1 MSIAITKYKV
11 VACDK
16 DDNIVC
22 RGITKNEDAMIAVAV
37 ELRKNGYDVRSYDII
52 PTVGFG
58 GH

>member
-22 RGITKNEDAMIAVAV
+22 RGIIKNEDAMIAVAA

>member
-16 DDNIVC
+16 DGNIVC
-22 RGITKNEDAMIAVAV
+22 RGITKNEDAMIAVAA
-37 ELRKNGYDVRSYDII
+37 ELRKNGYNVRCYDII

-58 GH
+58 GL

>member
-1 MSIAITKYKV
+1 MSIAITKYRV

-16 DDNIVC
+16 DDNTVC
-22 RGITKNEDAMIAVAV
+22 QGITENEDASIAVAAQ
-37 ELRKNGYDVRSYDII
+37 LRKNGYDVRCYDII

>member
-16 DDNIVC
+16 DGNIVC
-22 RGITKNEDAMIAVAV
+22 RGITKNEDAMIAVAA
-37 ELRKNGYDVRSYDII
+37 ELRKNDYDVRCYDII

-58 GH
+58 GL

>member
-11 VACDK
+11 VARDK
-16 DDNIVC
+16 DGNIVC
-22 RGITKNEDAMIAVAV
+22 RGITKNEDAMIAVAA

-58 GH
+58 GL

>member
-16 DDNIVC
+16 DGNIVC
-22 RGITKNEDAMIAVAV
+22 RGITKNEDAMIAVAA
-37 ELRKNGYDVRSYDII
+37 ELRKNGYDVRCYDII

>member
-16 DDNIVC
+16 DGNIVC
-22 RGITKNEDAMIAVAV
+22 RGITKNEDAMIAVAA
-37 ELRKNGYDVRSYDII
+37 ELRKNGYDVRCYDII

-58 GH
+58 GL

>member
-1 MSIAITKYKV
+1 MSIAITKYRV
-11 VACDK
+11 VARDK

-22 RGITKNEDAMIAVAV
+22 QGISENENAVDAVAA

-58 GH
+58 GN

>member
-11 VACDK
+11 VARDK
-16 DDNIVC
+16 DGNIVC
-22 RGITKNEDAMIAVAV
+22 QGITTNEDAMIAVAV

>member
-1 MSIAITKYKV
+1 MSIAITKYRV

-16 DDNIVC
+16 DGNTVC
-22 RGITKNEDAMIAVAV
+22 QGITENEDASTAVAA

>member
-1 MSIAITKYKV
+1 MSIAITKYKDI
-11 VACDK
+11 ACDK
-16 DDNIVC
+16 DGNTVC
-22 RGITKNEDAMIAVAV
+22 QGITKNEDAMIAVAV

>member
-1 MSIAITKYKV
+1 MSIAITKYIV
-11 VACDK
+11 VAYDK
-16 DDNIVC
+16 DCNTVC
-22 RGITKNEDAMIAVAV
+22 QGITENEDAMIAVAV